1 LAAAL
6 RSDAI
11 DPDAEPCAVDNGA
24 PWLVVRLT
32 SADACVGLAPDP
44 AALAALTHRYGTH
57 GLAAYAPHPDGG
69 PATFEIRCLMSGGG
83 FATGED
89 PVTGSANAAL
99 AGLLSRQQRRPGAS
113 GTARQG
119 TAIGRDG
126 ASPYATTTTA

>member
-1 LAAAL
+1 
-6 RSDAI
+6 
-11 DPDAEPCAVDNGA
+11 
-24 PWLVVRLT
+24 
-32 SADACVGLAPDP
+32 
-44 AALAALTHRYGTH
+44 
-57 GLAAYAPHPDGG
+57 
-69 PATFEIRCLMSGGG
+69 MSGGG

-113 GTARQG
+113 GARQG

>member
-6 RSDAI
+6 QRRDRSGRRT
-11 DPDAEPCAVDNGA
+11 CAVDNGA

-69 PATFEIRCLMSGGG
+69 PQRSK
-83 FATGED
+83 FA
-89 PVTGSANAAL
+89 A
-99 AGLLSRQQRRPGAS
+99 
-113 GTARQG
+113 
-119 TAIGRDG
+119 
-126 ASPYATTTTA
+126 